1 MTTRWFKRSFF
12 KFVNN
17 PPCPNCASPTVA
29 LGMTPPT
36 PDEVARG
43 AARVELYQCSV
54 QHCRAYER
62 FPRYGDVWALLDTKR
77 GRCGEWA
84 NCFTMLCRAVGS
96 RVRWVWNAED
106 HVWVGPPPSPNP
118 STAINIPVLSWVRG
132 RALRTTVVEAGIL
145 RCSAYPRDWQIADSN
160 PYRPKYIQNIK
171 EDGSTLMRARKRG
184 TTHDYTQKV
193 SPFYPTYQPKNHG

>member
-1 MTTRWFKRSFF
+1 MSFVLFSSKNQDDPEVLKPELTIDRRWFKRSFF
-12 KFVNN
+12 QFVNN
-17 PPCPNCASPTVA
+17 PSCPNCASPTVA

-62 FPRYGDVWALLDTKR
+62 FPRYGDVWALLETKR

-84 NCFTMLCRAVGS
+84 NCFTMLCRAVGG

-106 HVWVGPPPSPNP
+106 HVWVGPQSPT
-118 STAINIPVLSWVRG
+118 SFMATSLILSYSDRSIFRTSATMDPRRCMRG
-132 RALRTTVVEAGIL
+132 GVG
-145 RCSAYPRDWQIADSN
+145 
-160 PYRPKYIQNIK
+160 
-171 EDGSTLMRARKRG
+171 
-184 TTHDYTQKV
+184 
-193 SPFYPTYQPKNHG
+193 